1 MRRAAGDPWS
11 AQMDEQL
18 AALWAEGISTRLIG
32 EQLGVTKNAVVDRS
46 RRLGLPVRPNPVGAA
61 RARRVEQRRPRTLP
75 APPAP
80 PREAAWTSRAVP
92 ELRREEPGR
101 KPLPS
106 FLPPPARACRWIE
119 GDPRAP
125 GGPRWCAEPSAGTT
139 TLTACYC
146 ARHAARVISRGP
158 QDRVAA

>member
-1 MRRAAGDPWS
+1 MRHAAGDPWS

-18 AALWAEGISTRLIG
+18 AALWAEGISTRLIA
-32 EQLGVTKNAVVDRS
+32 EQLGVTKNAVVGRC
-46 RRLGLPVRPNPVGAA
+46 RRLGLPVRLNPARIA
-61 RARRVEQRRPRTLP
+61 RAPRAQQRRPRAVP
-75 APPAP
+75 APPAA

-92 ELRREEPGR
+92 EVRREEAAR

-119 GDPRAP
+119 GDPRAA